1 MVMAADEPGAIM
13 SEAGVIENA
22 PIVRDADPAA
32 ATAAAG
38 AFASRVPFTLGST
51 AAGTTSAGAA

>member
-13 SEAGVIENA
+13 PEAGVIENA

-32 ATAAAG
+32 AAAAG
-38 AFASRVPFTLGST
+38 AFAGGAPFALGST